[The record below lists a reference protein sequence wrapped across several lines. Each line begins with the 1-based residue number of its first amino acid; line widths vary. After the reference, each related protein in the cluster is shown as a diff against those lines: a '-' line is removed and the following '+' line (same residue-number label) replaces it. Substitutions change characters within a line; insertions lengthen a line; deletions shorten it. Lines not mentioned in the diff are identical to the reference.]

1 MTELLRYLPKDNQD
15 RPRILE
21 GYRLMM
27 KNLKNYQLPDG
38 MWSQLVDDPACW
50 QRHQEQQCSRM
61 L

>member
-27 KNLKNYQLPDG
+27 KNLKTINYLTVCG
-38 MWSQLVDDPACW
+38 AN
-50 QRHQEQQCSRM
+50 
-61 L
+61 